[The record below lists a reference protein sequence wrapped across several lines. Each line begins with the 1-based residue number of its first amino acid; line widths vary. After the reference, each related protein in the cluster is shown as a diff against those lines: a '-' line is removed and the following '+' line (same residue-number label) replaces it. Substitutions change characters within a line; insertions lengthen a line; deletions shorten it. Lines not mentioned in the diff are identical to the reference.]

1 MRGYLAKSGV
11 DGHQSMNRTGGERE
25 DESILKINV
34 VKQLVRVSTIMAR
47 QVERVRSGIAMM
59 LWHCKARGSATCRE
73 KNEPIEDNE
82 TYRDEASCL
91 LQCYISI
98 L

>member
-11 DGHQSMNRTGGERE
+11 DGHQPINRTEAERE

-34 VKQLVRVSTIMAR
+34 VKQLVKVSTIMAR

-73 KNEPIEDNE
+73 NEPIENDE